1 MSKRRQTGSKA
12 QRQNQHMR
20 RLMSK
25 IKRHGSRGLDTS
37 KMEKELA
44 YCIGD
49 TERPA
54 FKTGRES
61 DPRLKKSY
69 NLS

>member
-1 MSKRRQTGSKA
+1 
-12 QRQNQHMR
+12 
-20 RLMSK
+20 MSK